1 MVGKVTTSF
10 AQLSRTRRLRD
21 QRRGTR
27 PTSSAADNGNKGH
40 DSQQARLVQ
49 TFPIR
54 FLMANYKLD
63 RHIGRIN
70 TMSQINTTGKMKM
83 RKYENYIHFP
93 KLM

>member
-10 AQLSRTRRLRD
+10 AQLLRTRRLRD

-27 PTSSAADNGNKGH
+27 PTSSAADNANKGH
-40 DSQQARLVQ
+40 DLQQALLVQ

-63 RHIGRIN
+63 RHSLRQN
-70 TMSQINTTGKMKM
+70 QHN
-83 RKYENYIHFP
+83 ELN
-93 KLM
+93 

>member
-27 PTSSAADNGNKGH
+27 PTAADNANKGH
-40 DSQQARLVQ
+40 DLQQAHLVQ

-63 RHIGRIN
+63 RHSLRQN
-70 TMSQINTTGKMKM
+70 QHN
-83 RKYENYIHFP
+83 EPN
-93 KLM
+93 